1 MPDPVI
7 WKASL
12 TINNVSFNDWIKE
25 NGIRYSVA
33 ERVVKTIVTMDGTKH
48 ERKILKDILEVDLF
62 DMPDSELYLVESA
75 LSSAS
80 PALVSYTTKSGLS
93 RSSVPFY
100 VTSSISPTAKTV
112 IGNSTY
118 FTGLSFTIEEK

>member
-12 TINNVSFNDWIKE
+12 TINNVSFNDWIIE

-33 ERVVKTIVTMDGTKH
+33 ERVVKTVVTMDGTKH
-48 ERKILKDILEVDLF
+48 ERKVLKDILEVELF

-75 LSSAS
+75 LSSAN
-80 PALVSYTTKSGLS
+80 PALVSYTTKAGVS

-100 VTSSISPTAKTV
+100 VTSRISPTAKKV